1 MLNLKLFNHYLMLR
15 ILYISLILSFVISGI
30 LPAQSDVRIT
40 KNDFQREKAGFK
52 QAWDHIVL
60 GDAYYDRQGIYY
72 NNAYDHY
79 IQALVYN
86 SNNPELNYKT
96 GISALYTDHKEEA
109 AGFFLKALESESD
122 VAGDILF
129 YTGRALQYAGRY
141 DEAVEKLNGYLK
153 SKVKKTDSNV
163 ILAKRFIEECNSAAI
178 ITKDTLQ
185 IEITNTG
192 ANINSESDD
201 FSPVITYD
209 GSTIY
214 FASKRKIKNSTN
226 SSIDTRLDDNIYFSR
241 IINGKWGIASIAG
254 NGLISQYNEAPV
266 SIDSSET
273 KLYIYSGSENGGDI
287 MMSVLKKGDWKTPES
302 VPLNINSIGSETSL
316 AFSPS
321 GNEVYFV
328 TNEGKD
334 NLGGH
339 DIYFITKTVDKK
351 WSKPQN
357 CGSGINSAYDE
368 QSVSF
373 SASGDTLW
381 FSSKGHNSIGGFDIF
396 YSVRNPDGRWGK
408 AINAGYPLNTPW
420 DDLFHSTSPA
430 LGNIFYFSS
439 NRSGGFGGLDIYMG
453 RIKIF

>member
-1 MLNLKLFNHYLMLR
+1 MFR
-15 ILYISLILSFVISGI
+15 IFCTSLIFSFILSGK
-30 LPAQSDVRIT
+30 LPAQSDVRIR
-40 KNDFQREKAGFK
+40 KDDFQREKAGFK
-52 QAWDHIVL
+52 QAWDHVVS
-60 GDAYYDRQGIYY
+60 GDAYYDKQGRNY
-72 NNAYDHY
+72 NNAYNHY

-86 SNNPELNYKT
+86 STNPELNYKT
-96 GISALYTDHKEEA
+96 GISAIYTDHKEEA
-109 AGFFLKALESESD
+109 AGFFLKALESKSD
-122 VAGDILF
+122 VADDILF

-141 DEAVEKLNGYLK
+141 DEALEKLSGYLR

-163 ILAKRFIEECNSAAI
+163 ILAKRFIEECNSALI
-178 ITKDTLQ
+178 ITRDTLQ
-185 IEITNTG
+185 IEISNIG

-201 FSPVITYD
+201 FSPVLTYD

-241 IINGKWGIASIAG
+241 LLNGKWGIASIAG
-254 NGLISQYNEAPV
+254 DGLISQYNEAPV

-287 MMSVLKKGDWKTPES
+287 MMSVLKKGDWKTPENL
-302 VPLNINSIGSETSL
+302 PFNINSIGSETSL

-321 GNEVYFV
+321 GSEVYFI

-339 DIYFITKTVDKK
+339 DIYFISKTADKK

-368 QSVSF
+368 QSVTF
-373 SASGDTLW
+373 SCSGDTLW
-381 FSSKGHNSIGGFDIF
+381 FSSKGRNSIGGFDIF
-396 YSVRNPDGRWGK
+396 YSVRTPDGKWGQ

-420 DDLFHSTSPA
+420 DDMFHSTASSSES
-430 LGNIFYFSS
+430 IFYFSS
-439 NRSGGFGGLDIYMG
+439 NRSGGFGGLDIYMA
-453 RIKIF
+453 RIILF